1 MGHEGI
7 VIGILQLG
15 DGCGGGSALR
25 PESVDAEELTVKP
38 VRDSDTFGPIFSC
51 KMYDGRDEY
60 GEEGGSDYTTLLYSS
75 VNPEGFC
82 FNSTTTD
89 NCGAV
94 SVPGCICLGCQS
106 LPEPA
111 RELDGSLNQRL

>member
-25 PESVDAEELTVKP
+25 PEFVDAEELTVKP
-38 VRDSDTFGPIFSC
+38 VRDSDTFGSIFSC

-82 FNSTTTD
+82 F
-89 NCGAV
+89 
-94 SVPGCICLGCQS
+94 ICLGCQS

-111 RELDGSLNQRL
+111 RELDGSRNQRL

>member
-1 MGHEGI
+1 MGHEDI

-25 PESVDAEELTVKP
+25 PESVDVEELTVKP

-82 FNSTTTD
+82 FNSTTLTTVAD
-89 NCGAV
+89 
-94 SVPGCICLGCQS
+94 IMEQS
-106 LPEPA
+106 QYLDVFVWAANLFA
-111 RELDGSLNQRL
+111 RTSQRA